1 MDICVALGGGGA
13 RGLAHVGVL
22 RVLEGERFRI
32 RAIAGT
38 SMGGV
43 IAALY
48 AADHSPDDMLKR
60 SSSMSLTAL
69 LRARPEGAGLVGL
82 GRVTESLR
90 SYLGSKT
97 FADLRIPLA
106 LTATNLETGQ
116 EMVITEGDV
125 VEGVLATIALPGIFP
140 PAVHGDHRL
149 VDGGM
154 VDPVPVEPARRLY
167 PAPVVAVA
175 LSPSPELWAEARS
188 PSPLGALP
196 LFEMLSRLRPGQ
208 ALAVFLRALEISSR
222 AMTELHLKLTRPDLV
237 IRPAVW
243 HIGLFDDVSPV
254 EAAAIGE
261 RAAQAALPELRALFT
276 PARRLARTLRR
287 AVGSPA
293 S

>member
-1 MDICVALGGGGA
+1 MNVCVALGGGGA
-13 RGLAHVGVL
+13 RGLAHLGVL
-22 RVLEGERFRI
+22 RVLEREGFCI
-32 RAIAGT
+32 RGIAGT

-48 AADHSPDDMLKR
+48 AAGYSPEEMLKR

-82 GRVTESLR
+82 KRVTESLR
-90 SYLGSKT
+90 SYLGNKT

-106 LTATNLETGQ
+106 LTATNLETGR
-116 EMVITEGDV
+116 EMVITEGGV

-140 PAVHGDHRL
+140 PAIQGDHRL

-154 VDPVPVEPARRLY
+154 VDPVPVEPARRLFS
-167 PAPVVAVA
+167 APVVAVA
-175 LSPSPELWAEARS
+175 LSPSPERWGEARS

-196 LFEMLSRLRPGQ
+196 LFDMFSHLRPGQ

-222 AMTELHLKLTRPDLV
+222 AMTEQHLKLTRPDVV
-237 IRPAVW
+237 IRPEVW
-243 HIGLFDDVSPV
+243 HIGLFDDVSPA

-261 RAAQAALPELRALFT
+261 QATEAALPELRALFA
-276 PARRLARTLRR
+276 PGRRLARTLRR
-287 AVGSPA
+287 AVGLPA
-293 S
+293 T